1 MKVLLLA
8 VGVAIVL
15 TGCASDDPYGKRS
28 ELRVQKKVHAMSRQ
42 EVINGITDCEAAGTR
57 PILIMSKRRIDEHY
71 TDVIV
76 DVTCAPK
83 AIQYYR

>member
-8 VGVAIVL
+8 AGVSIAA
-15 TGCASDDPYGKRS
+15 TGCASDPYGTKS

-57 PILIMSKRRIDEHY
+57 PIIIMSKRRIDEHY
-71 TDVIV
+71 SDVIV
-76 DVTCAPK
+76 DVTCAPRTV
-83 AIQYYR
+83 QYYK

>member
-8 VGVAIVL
+8 AGVAIAA
-15 TGCASDDPYGKRS
+15 TGCASDPYGKQS

-57 PILIMSKRRIDEHY
+57 PILIMSKRRIDDHY

-83 AIQYYR
+83 ALQYYR

>member
-1 MKVLLLA
+1 MKSLLL
-8 VGVAIVL
+8 VAGIVIAA
-15 TGCASDDPYGKRS
+15 TGCASDPYGTKS

-57 PILIMSKRRIDEHY
+57 PIIIMSKRRIDEY
-71 TDVIV
+71 YSDVIV

-83 AIQYYR
+83 AIQYYK

>member
-1 MKVLLLA
+1 MKSLLL
-8 VGVAIVL
+8 VAGIVIAA
-15 TGCASDDPYGKRS
+15 TGCASDPYGTRS

-57 PILIMSKRRIDEHY
+57 PIIIMSKRRIDEY
-71 TDVIV
+71 YSDVIV

-83 AIQYYR
+83 AIQYYK